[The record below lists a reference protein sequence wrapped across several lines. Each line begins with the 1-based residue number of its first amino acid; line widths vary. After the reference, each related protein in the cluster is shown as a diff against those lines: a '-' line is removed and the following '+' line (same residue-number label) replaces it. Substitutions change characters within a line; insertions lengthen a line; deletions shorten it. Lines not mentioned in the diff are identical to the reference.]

1 MPESLEQLLWI
12 IISVL
17 FIGFVFVVILII
29 FPSPITWL
37 CLGLLTGILILYPV
51 VRDPPTF
58 VQRQKS
64 RRAQDRGRGQ
74 PALQEPITKQPQQ
87 LWQGSRQQQIM
98 PGVTESPVEA
108 PDVQNYV
115 PPGLPPDLFL

>member
-37 CLGLLTGILILYPV
+37 CLGLLTGILLLYPV
-51 VRDPPTF
+51 VSEFSPSGLRH
-58 VQRQKS
+58 KS
-64 RRAQDRGRGQ
+64 RRAQNRGRGQ
-74 PALQEPITKQPQQ
+74 PTLHEPITKQPQQ
-87 LWQGSRQQQIM
+87 LWQGSKQQQIS
-98 PGVTESPVEA
+98 PGDTHSPVEA